1 MDAENK
7 SRRQLQA
14 EQTKDNLFIAA
25 VELLTE
31 KDFDDITIRD
41 IVARAQVSI
50 GTFYNY
56 YSTKMEVFYE
66 TYRIADHY
74 FTETVAPLLSQ
85 GTVLERIMAFFDYYA
100 HYSSDL
106 TDMRMT
112 KLLYNPD
119 NTFFS
124 RDPHQG
130 MVGVLIGI
138 LQQGLEEGALVG
150 GESAD
155 EMVFKFPC
163 SIYPL
168 KQSSVFLRVK
178 DIVEFIQV
186 ADMIAVAMSDDDTH
200 WLAGYRADDGKHS
213 ALHS

>member
-7 SRRQLQA
+7 SKRQLQA

-56 YSTKMEVFYE
+56 YSTKIEVFYE

-138 LQQGLEEGALVG
+138 LQQGPEEGALAG

-155 EMVFKFPC
+155 E
-163 SIYPL
+163 IAEYL
-168 KQSSVFLRVK
+168 
-178 DIVEFIQV
+178 
-186 ADMIAVAMSDDDTH
+186 MIAIRGLVYNWCTCNGSYD
-200 WLAGYRADDGKHS
+200 LAAATQKFVHRLLAYYLPAGAARR
-213 ALHS
+213 

>member
-7 SRRQLQA
+7 SKRQLQA

-138 LQQGLEEGALVG
+138 LQQGLEEGALAG

-155 EMVFKFPC
+155 E
-163 SIYPL
+163 IAEYL
-168 KQSSVFLRVK
+168 
-178 DIVEFIQV
+178 
-186 ADMIAVAMSDDDTH
+186 MIAIRGLVYNWCTCNGSYD
-200 WLAGYRADDGKHS
+200 LAAATQQFVHRLLAYYLPAGAARR
-213 ALHS
+213 

>member
-1 MDAENK
+1 MGTENK

-14 EQTKDNLFIAA
+14 EQTKDRLFHAA

-56 YSTKMEVFYE
+56 YSSKMEVFYE

-74 FTETVAPLLSQ
+74 FAETVAPLLAQ
-85 GTVLERIMAFFDYYA
+85 GTALERIVAFFDCYA

-106 TDMRMT
+106 TDLRMT

-119 NTFFS
+119 NTLFS

-130 MVGVLIGI
+130 MVGVLLQI
-138 LQQGLEEGALVG
+138 LQQGLDEGTLVG
-150 GESAD
+150 GDSA
-155 EMVFKFPC
+155 EEIAEYLMV
-163 SIYPL
+163 
-168 KQSSVFLRVK
+168 
-178 DIVEFIQV
+178 
-186 ADMIAVAMSDDDTH
+186 AVRGLVYNWCTRDGAYD
-200 WLAGYRADDGKHS
+200 LAAATQRFVWRLLAYYLPAGAPH
-213 ALHS
+213 A

>member
-7 SRRQLQA
+7 SKRQLQA

-138 LQQGLEEGALVG
+138 LQQGLDEGALSSDD
-150 GESAD
+150 SA
-155 EMVFKFPC
+155 EE
-163 SIYPL
+163 IAEYL
-168 KQSSVFLRVK
+168 
-178 DIVEFIQV
+178 
-186 ADMIAVAMSDDDTH
+186 MIATRGLVYNWCTCNGSYDLATATRKFVRRLLACYLPDD
-200 WLAGYRADDGKHS
+200 ARPNE
-213 ALHS
+213 

>member
-7 SRRQLQA
+7 SKRQLQA

-138 LQQGLEEGALVG
+138 LQQGLEEGALAG

-155 EMVFKFPC
+155 E
-163 SIYPL
+163 IAEYL
-168 KQSSVFLRVK
+168 
-178 DIVEFIQV
+178 
-186 ADMIAVAMSDDDTH
+186 MIAIRGLVYNWCTCNGSYD
-200 WLAGYRADDGKHS
+200 LAAATQKFVHRLLAYYLPAGAARR
-213 ALHS
+213 

>member
-7 SRRQLQA
+7 SKRQLQA

-56 YSTKMEVFYE
+56 YSTKIEVFYE

-138 LQQGLEEGALVG
+138 LQQGLEEGALAG

-155 EMVFKFPC
+155 EIAK
-163 SIYPL
+163 YL
-168 KQSSVFLRVK
+168 
-178 DIVEFIQV
+178 
-186 ADMIAVAMSDDDTH
+186 MIAIRGLVYNWCTCNGSYD
-200 WLAGYRADDGKHS
+200 LAAATQKFVHRLLAYYLPAGAARR
-213 ALHS
+213 

>member
-7 SRRQLQA
+7 SKRQLQA

-50 GTFYNY
+50 GPFYNS

-138 LQQGLEEGALVG
+138 LQQGLEEGALAG

-155 EMVFKFPC
+155 E
-163 SIYPL
+163 IAEYL
-168 KQSSVFLRVK
+168 
-178 DIVEFIQV
+178 
-186 ADMIAVAMSDDDTH
+186 MIAIRGLVYNWCTCNGSYD
-200 WLAGYRADDGKHS
+200 LAAATQKFVHRLLAYYLPAGAARR
-213 ALHS
+213 